1 MAQENEMYSEV
12 GEAEY
17 EWKHV
22 IILNNMV
29 TVSLIGKVIFGERL
43 DRVREETRQI
53 SGASML
59 PGRGT
64 ACVKDLGL

>member
-1 MAQENEMYSEV
+1 M
-12 GEAEY
+12 EY

-43 DRVREETRQI
+43 DRSKGGKQADFQGKHVARQ
-53 SGASML
+53 
-59 PGRGT
+59 R
-64 ACVKDLGL
+64 